1 MIARRTF
8 LVALGTAT
16 VAAPL
21 EAFAQQRSGKVP
33 RIGWLVP
40 GTRAD
45 QDPLLEEYRRGMRDL
60 GYIEGRTV
68 ETEYVYADAQFTA
81 FPGLRRSSWSARSTS
96 S

>member
-1 MIARRTF
+1 MIARRTL
-8 LVALGTAT
+8 LVALGAAA

-21 EAFAQQRSGKVP
+21 EAFAQQHSGKFP

-40 GTRAD
+40 GTQGDYA
-45 QDPLLEEYRRGMRDL
+45 PLLEAYREGMREL

-68 ETEYVYADAQFTA
+68 ETEYVYADAQFDA
-81 FPGLRRSSWSARSTS
+81 FPVLRRSSWNARSTS